1 MVPPLL
7 VHALLYGIC
16 AVVYLGLYWA
26 LNENSPQAYIAWFIL
41 AVFEF
46 VVLTAS
52 SIIWR
57 VVSFK
62 GTHLV
67 ERMSLLTLIILGEGA
82 ISTARAVQ
90 TVAQS
95 DGVLTFSGSVAAQI
109 VCAVLN
115 LYFMFMIYFD
125 WINEELFGAI
135 RVQIW

>member
-1 MVPPLL
+1 
-7 VHALLYGIC
+7 
-16 AVVYLGLYWA
+16 
-26 LNENSPQAYIAWFIL
+26 
-41 AVFEF
+41 
-46 VVLTAS
+46 
-52 SIIWR
+52 
-57 VVSFK
+57 
-62 GTHLV
+62 
-67 ERMSLLTLIILGEGA
+67 MSLLTLIILGEGA